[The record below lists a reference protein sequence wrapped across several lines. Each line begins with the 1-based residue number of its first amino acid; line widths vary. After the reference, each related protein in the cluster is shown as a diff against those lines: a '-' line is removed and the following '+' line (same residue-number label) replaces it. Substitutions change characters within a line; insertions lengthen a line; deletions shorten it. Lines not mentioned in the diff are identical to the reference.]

1 MPSVELKSSRN
12 RKRGRSRLHVS
23 SSAHS
28 PTSPIPPVDT
38 QIATANSSH
47 PTVNITTSTPGS
59 SSSDERHEKS
69 PSASSL
75 SSSSFFDDEHW
86 RRAIRKRGNGLNDT
100 VWWGYF
106 LLLTTWIVFVLGI
119 GGVCGVWEWS
129 LKPIRTDTKHKVVL
143 SLRAL
148 WFLAD
153 PMDRSLKVMRH

>member
-1 MPSVELKSSRN
+1 MPSLEFKSSRN

-23 SSAHS
+23 SSVHS

-38 QIATANSSH
+38 QIATANSSY
-47 PTVNITTSTPGS
+47 PTVNITSTTGN

-75 SSSSFFDDEHW
+75 SSSSLFDDEHW
-86 RRAIRKRGNGLNDT
+86 RRVIRRRGNGLNDT

-129 LKPIRTDTKHKVVL
+129 LKPIRMDTKSKVVL
-143 SLRAL
+143 SFRAL
-148 WFLAD
+148 WFLAE
-153 PMDRSLKVMRH
+153 PMDRSLRVMRH

>member
-1 MPSVELKSSRN
+1 MSNLRWLEAMPSVELKASRN

-23 SSAHS
+23 STAHS
-28 PTSPIPPVDT
+28 PTSPVPPPDT
-38 QIATANSSH
+38 QIAPVNSSYPTAN
-47 PTVNITTSTPGS
+47 TTTATTGS

-86 RRAIRKRGNGLNDT
+86 RRVIRRRGNGLNDT

-129 LKPIRTDTKHKVVL
+129 LKPIRTDTKYKFVL
-143 SLRAL
+143 SLPAL
-148 WFLAD
+148 
-153 PMDRSLKVMRH
+153 